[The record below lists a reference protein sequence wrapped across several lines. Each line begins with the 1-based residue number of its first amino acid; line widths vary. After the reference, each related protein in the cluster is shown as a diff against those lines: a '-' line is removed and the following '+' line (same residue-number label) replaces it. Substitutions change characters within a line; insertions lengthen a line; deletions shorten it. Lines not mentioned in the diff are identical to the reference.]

1 MGKRISQLNA
11 LSSASLNTTLVG
23 IDNGVTYNTLAVY
36 IK

>member
-23 IDNGVTYNTLAVY
+23 IDNGVTYKIRYL
-36 IK
+36 